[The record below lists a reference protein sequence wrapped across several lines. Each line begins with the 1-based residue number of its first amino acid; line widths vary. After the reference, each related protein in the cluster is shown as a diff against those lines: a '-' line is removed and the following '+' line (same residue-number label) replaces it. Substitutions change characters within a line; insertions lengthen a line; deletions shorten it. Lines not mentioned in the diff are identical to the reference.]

1 MRVKIESIC
10 LFGVLGLTACAKS
23 QPPPATA
30 AKVMPASRVSELVM
44 TLPQPDR
51 DFVKQ
56 VSGAHMAAIRMGQLA
71 MVRGYSPTVRDMGR
85 EMVDTHT
92 DLDSQL
98 RRDVL
103 IHNDVELPVAQMTP
117 QQRARYQT
125 LFALRG
131 PAFDQA
137 YLQAVLDTQN
147 ETLKAFNQEALDGR
161 DPDIRDLANSTLPTL
176 NDRIRTVRREM
187 SVM

>member
-10 LFGVLGLTACAKS
+10 VFGVLGLTACAKS

-71 MVRGYSPTVRDMGR
+71 MERGYSAEVRDMGR

-92 DLDSQL
+92 ELDSKL

-103 IHNDVELPVAQMTP
+103 IHNDVELPIAKMTDAQS
-117 QQRARYQT
+117 ARYQT
-125 LFALRG
+125 LAALRG
-131 PAFDQA
+131 PAFDQG
-137 YLQAVLDTQN
+137 YLQAVLDLQN
-147 ETLKAFNQEALDGR
+147 ETLQAFNHEALDGR
-161 DPDIRDLANSTLPTL
+161 DPDIRDFANDSLPTL

-187 SVM
+187 TVM